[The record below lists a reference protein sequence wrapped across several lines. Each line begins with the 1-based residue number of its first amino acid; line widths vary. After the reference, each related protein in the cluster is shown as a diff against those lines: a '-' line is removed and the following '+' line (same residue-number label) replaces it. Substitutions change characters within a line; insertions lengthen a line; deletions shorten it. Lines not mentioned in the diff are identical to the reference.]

1 MNITSLPLGQIARD
15 FPGATGILHKAKLDF
30 CCGGAE
36 TLAQAA
42 HTRGLDAHQIARDIQ
57 AHLAQQNGEPN
68 PAHLPTEALIEHILN
83 RYHDIHREQLP
94 ELIRLAKRVER
105 VHGGHPKCPA
115 GLTRLLTDMQTELE
129 SHMNKE
135 EQILF
140 PMIARGINGIAVAP
154 VSVMRQEHEDHGVFL
169 DQLNHTAN
177 GMSLPQGACNTWQA
191 LYLGLESFQNDLRQ
205 HIHLENNILFN
216 RIDGRM
222 GGASNG

>member
-15 FPGATGILHKAKLDF
+15 FPGATGIFHQFKLDF
-30 CCGGAE
+30 CCGGAT

-42 HTRGLDAHQIARDIQ
+42 HTKGLDAKKIASDI
-57 AHLAQQNGEPN
+57 LAQVNQPDRQAD
-68 PAHLPTEALIEHILN
+68 PSVLSTEALIEHILN

-105 VHGGHPKCPA
+105 VHGTHPKCPS
-115 GLTRLLTDMQTELE
+115 GLARLLTDMHGELE

-154 VSVMRQEHEDHGVFL
+154 ISVMRQEHEDHGAFL
-169 DQLNHTAN
+169 DQLNDNTN
-177 GMSLPQGACNTWQA
+177 DMRLPHGACNTWKA
-191 LYLGLESFQNDLRQ
+191 LYLGLEVFRDDLKQ